1 MSVNVKLLIEGK
13 TINVLHSKYGF
24 KQGSDENGYPCEK
37 TRFLGL
43 ELLIEASKD
52 ADFFDWSTQSN
63 LMKQLELHYVPR
75 IMGGKTR
82 KLFFIDCHCLEHETH
97 FDAHSDKPMTER
109 LFISAA
115 GVKTSYSTEE
125 YSAYW
130 RKTFDD
136 NTEET
141 TSSYEESEPE
151 IIQYY
156 ITDIKG
162 NEIEEYDIDDKII
175 LNLETKNCIG
185 ENLTISIPD
194 KIYDFKHN
202 GVILRNDT
210 LKDYKIS
217 NDMEQIKL
225 EVIAEQTE
233 D

>member
-1 MSVNVKLLIEGK
+1 MSVNVKLIIEGK

-63 LMKQLELHYVPR
+63 LMKQLELHYIPR

-82 KLFFIDCHCLEHETH
+82 KLSFVDCHCLEHETH

-130 RKTFDD
+130 RKTFEDKAVD
-136 NTEET
+136 ETVREEEEKKITRYFLSDPNGTE
-141 TSSYEESEPE
+141 
-151 IIQYY
+151 
-156 ITDIKG
+156 IT
-162 NEIEEYDIDDKII
+162 EYKEGDTII
-175 LNLETKNCIG
+175 LNIETSNRIG
-185 ENLTISIPD
+185 DRLSINLD
-194 KIYDFKHN
+194 DAEYDFKYQGN
-202 GVILRNDT
+202 LIPNDT
-210 LKDYKIS
+210 LKNIVIG
-217 NDMEQIKL
+217 NDIEKVELKVVEQK
-225 EVIAEQTE
+225 TKN
-233 D
+233 